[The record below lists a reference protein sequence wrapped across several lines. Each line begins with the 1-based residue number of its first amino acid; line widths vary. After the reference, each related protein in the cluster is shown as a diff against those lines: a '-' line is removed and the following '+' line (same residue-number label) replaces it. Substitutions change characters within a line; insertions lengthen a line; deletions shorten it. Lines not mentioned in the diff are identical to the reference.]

1 MPESTTLAG
10 SGRIIETIGRSTT
23 TCSWESFGGSVIKD
37 TALVSL
43 LFA

>member
-1 MPESTTLAG
+1 MPKSTALAG
-10 SGRIIETIGRSTT
+10 PGRIIETIGWSTAT
-23 TCSWESFGGSVIKD
+23 RSWERFGGSVIKD